1 MEVAQVASDAL
12 GAAVVLVVVEAVA
25 VAEAAQDVV
34 VVAVDAVAD
43 AADVAE
49 ADNQLYTEE
58 EISGGFAQDFEHQSS
73 ILMYHAVTIMISSPW
88 NRQFL

>member
-49 ADNQLYTEE
+49 ADNQINALFE
-58 EISGGFAQDFEHQSS
+58 EISGGFAQVFEHQSS
-73 ILMYHAVTIMISSPW
+73 ILLFLLAVGNTNVSP
-88 NRQFL
+88 